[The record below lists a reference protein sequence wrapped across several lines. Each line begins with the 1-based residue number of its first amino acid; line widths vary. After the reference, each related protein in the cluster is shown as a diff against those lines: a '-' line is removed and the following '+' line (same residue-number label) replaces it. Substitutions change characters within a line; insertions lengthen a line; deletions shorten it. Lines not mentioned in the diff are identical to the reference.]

1 MGSDTSRAG
10 RLIGLRTFEQLGF
23 TVLFVGYLVLA
34 IVVIDDPLIGYPG
47 LLFILGLW
55 LFYPVMSRTR
65 ELRIPATTLL
75 LAFGLTAAVGTSA
88 LFWQA
93 NSDLKDV
100 VGLYTF
106 FIIVPLLYLAAYR
119 SIDNLGT
126 HVHYALQVAFFGTSV
141 IVLAD
146 ILINGF
152 SFYRSQIIGL
162 NKNGVSFFFEV
173 IYCYLLFNSRNGS
186 GWWTATVI
194 GVGLT
199 TLFFIFSKTAIGFGV
214 VFTLGYFSS
223 VLFVLS
229 LVLIGVIGVSIMLF
243 FDRSS
248 LLVLGTA
255 IDRLLL
261 WTDAL
266 EEITRSWTRFFFGY
280 GPGQYV
286 SDVHQYALADKKNIH
301 NYFLQIAHGFGAIT
315 LAVIVSYFFWIF
327 RQFGVL
333 ASGPVAAFWI
343 FNLHATFDVG
353 WVTGQGFLASLTLGM
368 ILARNLP
375 GSSRESTSAPTA
387 RSSTGRTGET

>member
-1 MGSDTSRAG
+1 MGNKAKSSTAVVG
-10 RLIGLRTFEQLGF
+10 PQTFEGFGF
-23 TVLFVGYLVLA
+23 TTLFIGYLILA
-34 IVVIDDPLIGYPG
+34 VVVIDDPLIGYPG

-55 LFYPVMSRTR
+55 LFYPVMSWTR

-75 LAFGLTAAVGTSA
+75 LAFGLTATVGTSA

-106 FIIVPLLYLAAYR
+106 FVIIPSLYLAAYR

-126 HVHYALQVAFFGTSV
+126 HVNYALHVAFFGTSV
-141 IVLAD
+141 IVLID
-146 ILINGF
+146 IFINGF
-152 SFYRSQIIGL
+152 SFYRSQILGL

-223 VLFVLS
+223 GLFVFS

-286 SDVHQYALADKKNIH
+286 SDVQQYALADKKNIH
-301 NYFLQIAHGFGAIT
+301 NYFLQIAHGFGTIT
-315 LAVIVSYFFWIF
+315 LTVIVLYFFWIF

-333 ASGPVAAFWI
+333 TSGPVAAFWI

-353 WVTGQGFLASLTLGM
+353 WVTGQGFLASLVLGM

-387 RSSTGRTGET
+387 GPSAAGTGEP